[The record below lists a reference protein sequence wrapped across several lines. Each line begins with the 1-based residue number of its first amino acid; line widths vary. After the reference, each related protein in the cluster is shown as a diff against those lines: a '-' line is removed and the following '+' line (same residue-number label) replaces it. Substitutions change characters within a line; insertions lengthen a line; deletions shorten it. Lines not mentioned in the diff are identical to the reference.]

1 VGGCA
6 TRIEELDMEREEDF
20 VTSERGGETWGSLW
34 GRVCEQMTGPDDSY
48 VLIPVEGEPA
58 A

>member
-1 VGGCA
+1 
-6 TRIEELDMEREEDF
+6 MEREEDF